1 MISRVEKPFVWH
13 TTWLDILLL
22 FSNQFAPD
30 SQQIFLVLSCGWRER
45 GQVKI
50 CVSREGIIE
59 ILFSSK

>member
-1 MISRVEKPFVWH
+1 LFGTPPGWMKMF
-13 TTWLDILLL
+13 ILLL

>member
-1 MISRVEKPFVWH
+1 MTMF
-13 TTWLDILLL
+13 ILLL